1 MILTALLFACATPET
16 DEVSDDTAAED
27 TVEGLDGAAVSS
39 CTGTLG
45 LEVGDC
51 APDFT
56 LTSSLGEE
64 RSLAD
69 YSGQPVLIVGSAS
82 W

>member
-1 MILTALLFACATPET
+1 MILSLLFACETPT
-16 DEVSDDTAAED
+16 DGASDDTAAEV
-27 TVEGLDGAAVSS
+27 VEGLDGAAVST

-45 LEVGDC
+45 LQEGEC

-56 LTSSLGEE
+56 LTSSTGEE
-64 RSLAD
+64 RSLAEFA
-69 YSGQPVLIVGSAS
+69 GQPVLVMGSAS